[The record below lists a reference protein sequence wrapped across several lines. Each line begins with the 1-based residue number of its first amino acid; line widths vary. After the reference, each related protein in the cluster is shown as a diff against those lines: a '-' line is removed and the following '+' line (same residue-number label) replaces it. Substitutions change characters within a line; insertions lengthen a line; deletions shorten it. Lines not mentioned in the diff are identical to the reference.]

1 MTIKG
6 LKIVSLNVRSLY
18 TNLNELYARF
28 KDFDILCFCETW
40 LNDRIND
47 QMISM
52 EGFTIFRLDREK
64 GDIRSK
70 KGKPK
75 RGGGLIIY
83 VKNELSQYTA
93 IMENTTSISYN
104 IEKLCIRINKPNVRE
119 KIILNVYRLPNG
131 NVAEGVK
138 EMENAA
144 NLIQN
149 HSSGELVILG
159 DFNVN
164 YNLRHTS
171 PFKLI
176 KDFER
181 NCNLTQLIKTST
193 RQGKNSN
200 TCIDLIFTNM
210 DHVIS
215 AGVLD
220 VAISDHLPVF
230 MIKKKQK
237 IHSSSSTIRART
249 YVNYDKTTFQEEIR
263 WHSNWED
270 FWEVDQNEPDKMWE
284 VIFET
289 IQEVADKH
297 CPFRNMNIRE
307 DTPQWLTK
315 EIISEI
321 NHKDFLYRK
330 AKKSKND
337 EDWEI
342 FRQKKNEV
350 KKLLATAKE
359 NFIKNKLD
367 ELEGN
372 PRKFWR
378 EINKISGL
386 GKNKNGRKC
395 TKIADEN
402 GKIYENLDAANF
414 LNDYYVNVGP
424 NLAKKHKKEW
434 KKENCKINVETSF
447 SFNWVTETEI
457 KRLIKE
463 ICITKSSAI
472 DELSTRILKDAFE
485 ILTFELT
492 YLYNAC
498 LQSGIFPLS
507 WGQSKVT
514 PIPKMN
520 KNSTCPGD
528 WRPISQI
535 PLPGKILEKI
545 IHAQMTHYFDLNKIL
560 SNNQYGFRRERSTSL
575 AIFEVLKNLHGNWN
589 DKNFSSCAFVDF
601 SRAFDTID
609 HNILAEKLKLY
620 GFDGISLK
628 FIKNYMACRA
638 QKTTVN
644 GHTSLQA
651 PVTYG
656 TAQGSILGPLI
667 FILYV
672 NDIFESLNPEVS
684 TYMYADDT
692 LLVCKS
698 NNLNEAAEKAQNAL
712 EEMVVWCEENKLSIN
727 LSKTKHMMVKH
738 TRVDC
743 EPQLK
748 IDDYNIGTVGSY
760 EYLGMI
766 LDDKLTMNPY
776 LDGMWKKANA
786 KIGILAKIRRFITE
800 KTAVRIYKCMVRPH
814 LDYIDFVIDSG
825 SADRIQ
831 RLDDLQ
837 KKATRRIEYCI
848 VPENRRN
855 INDLY
860 GNYNIES
867 LKLRRKRN
875 LVKII
880 YSQSTDVQNLKI
892 DTVKTNL
899 RSKNKVRLKNDF
911 TSKTRV
917 FNSPLYRGL
926 RLWDSLPSDLQ
937 KEKDSRIFK
946 KRIAKY
952 CFKECIT

>member
-119 KIILNVYRLPNG
+119 KIILNVYRPPNG

-589 DKNFSSCAFVDF
+589 DKNFSSCVFVDF